1 MENKRFNYIEFKID
15 IINNELTFLEDYLLT
30 NVNKLDENSLTN
42 IKEKLTNLI
51 NKLTQ
56 VEQNYSVVKEKKEDI
71 KEEIVKVKEATDV
84 KEAIDVKE
92 AMAEVKDC
100 SKPSIDILKYNEDI
114 VYKVSQ
120 INYII

>member
-15 IINNELTFLEDYLLT
+15 VINNELTFLENYLLT
-30 NVNKLDENSLTN
+30 HIDIIDQNSLTI

-56 VEQNYSVVKEKKEDI
+56 IEQNYSGVKDEKDEKDEKEKKDEV
-71 KEEIVKVKEATDV
+71 KEEL
-84 KEAIDVKE
+84 
-92 AMAEVKDC
+92 KDT
-100 SKPSIDILKYNEDI
+100 SNPSIDTIKYNHEL
-114 VYKVSQ
+114 VHKMSQ

>member
-1 MENKRFNYIEFKID
+1 MENKKFNYIEFKID
-15 IINNELTFLEDYLLT
+15 VINNELKFLENYLLT
-30 NVNKLDENSLTN
+30 HIDIIDQNSLTI

-56 VEQNYSVVKEKKEDI
+56 IEQNYSVVKEGSKKEVETVD
-71 KEEIVKVKEATDV
+71 KEVLVKE
-84 KEAIDVKE
+84 
-92 AMAEVKDC
+92 
-100 SKPSIDILKYNEDI
+100 IDILKHNEDL